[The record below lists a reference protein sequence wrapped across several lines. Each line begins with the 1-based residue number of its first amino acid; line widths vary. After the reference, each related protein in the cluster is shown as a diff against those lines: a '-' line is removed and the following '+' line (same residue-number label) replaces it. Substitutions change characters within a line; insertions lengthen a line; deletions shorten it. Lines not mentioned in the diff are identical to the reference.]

1 MQNKES
7 KKKSEELLNCP
18 FCGGEAEIG
27 EFHLLDK
34 EYRVC
39 CKECRSRTPYSA
51 SRDRVIKQWNTR
63 KPMERIVER
72 LEEESQ
78 KWTDIYN
85 LDFERGHINEY
96 ADFLREGIEVAIE
109 ICKEEGGIE

>member
-1 MQNKES
+1 M
-7 KKKSEELLNCP
+7 SEIKLLPCP
-18 FCGGEAEIG
+18 FCGGGAEIG

-51 SRDRVIKQWNTR
+51 SIDRVIKQWNTR

-72 LEEESQ
+72 LEELSMR
-78 KWTDIYN
+78 Y
-85 LDFERGHINEY
+85 
-96 ADFLREGIEVAIE
+96 FLTIANTGNRENDVAYENVANVLNGVIA